1 MNASSASRASAIMV
15 LLATAGL
22 PGGAE
27 AQYRLPTIVSSVTAD
42 SLHEAA
48 LGLRTAGR
56 WRDAARLH
64 RRSAEFRAAE
74 DSLGFQCLTEAAA
87 LAYAA
92 GDRSGA
98 RTDMAHAGE
107 RALARG
113 DLRAAALAYLDA
125 AWIAQEQE
133 KPGQV
138 YEFGHRA
145 EILAA
150 SPLLSESDRGA
161 ILQRIERAPL
171 AMRAAMRS
179 GAVGR

>member
-1 MNASSASRASAIMV
+1 MNAPLASRASIALV

-22 PGGAE
+22 PSPAP
-27 AQYRLPTIVSSVTAD
+27 AQYRLPTIVSSVKAD

-48 LGLRTAGR
+48 VELRTAGR
-56 WRDAARLH
+56 WRDAARLY

-74 DSLGFQCLTEAAA
+74 DPRSFQSLTEAAA

-98 RTDMAHAGE
+98 RTDMARAAE

-125 AWIAQEQE
+125 AWIAQEQK
-133 KPGQV
+133 KPRQV

-150 SPLLSESDRGA
+150 SPLLSDSDRGA

-171 AMRAAMRS
+171 AMRNAIRAAK
-179 GAVGR
+179 

>member
-1 MNASSASRASAIMV
+1 MNASFPSRTSVILV

-22 PGGAE
+22 PGAAG
-27 AQYRLPTIVSSVTAD
+27 AQYRLPTIVSTVKAD
-42 SLHEAA
+42 SLHEVA
-48 LGLRTAGR
+48 LGLREAGR
-56 WRDAARLH
+56 WRDAARVY
-64 RRSAEFRAAE
+64 RRSAAFRAAE
-74 DSLGFQCLTEAAA
+74 DPRGSKCLTEAAA

-92 GDRSGA
+92 GDRSAA
-98 RTDMAHAGE
+98 RTDLAHAAE

-125 AWIAQEQE
+125 AWIAQEQG
-133 KPGQV
+133 KPRQV

-145 EILAA
+145 EILAT

-171 AMRAAMRS
+171 AMRNTMRAAK
-179 GAVGR
+179 

>member
-1 MNASSASRASAIMV
+1 MNASLTSRASTVMV

-22 PGGAE
+22 PGAAA
-27 AQYRLPTIVSSVTAD
+27 AQYRLPTIVSSVKAD
-42 SLHEAA
+42 SLHQVAM
-48 LGLRTAGR
+48 GLREAGR
-56 WRDAARLH
+56 WRDAARVY
-64 RRSAEFRAAE
+64 RRSAEFRAAG
-74 DSLGFQCLTEAAA
+74 DSLGSQCLMEAAA

-92 GDRSGA
+92 GDRSAA
-98 RTDMAHAGE
+98 RTDLAHAAE
-107 RALARG
+107 RSLARG

-133 KPGQV
+133 KPRQV

-171 AMRAAMRS
+171 AMRNTMRAAR
-179 GAVGR
+179 

>member
-1 MNASSASRASAIMV
+1 MNAPFASRASTVMV

-22 PGGAE
+22 PGAAA
-27 AQYRLPTIVSSVTAD
+27 AQYRLPTIVSSVKAE
-42 SLHEAA
+42 SLHQAA
-48 LGLRTAGR
+48 VELRAEGR
-56 WRDAARLH
+56 WRDAARLY

-74 DSLGFQCLTEAAA
+74 DPRGSKCLTEAAA

-98 RTDMAHAGE
+98 RADLAHAAE
-107 RALARG
+107 RSLARG

-133 KPGQV
+133 KPNQV
-138 YEFGHRA
+138 WEFGHRA

-150 SPLLSESDRGA
+150 SPLMSESDRGA

-171 AMRAAMRS
+171 AMRNTIRAAR
-179 GAVGR
+179 

>member
-1 MNASSASRASAIMV
+1 MNAPFTNRASVIIV

-22 PGGAE
+22 PGAAG
-27 AQYRLPTIVSSVTAD
+27 AQYRLPTIVSSVKAD

-48 LGLRTAGR
+48 LELRSEGR
-56 WRDAARLH
+56 YRDAARLY

-74 DSLGFQCLTEAAA
+74 DPRGSECLTEAAA

-92 GDRSGA
+92 GDRSAA
-98 RTDMAHAGE
+98 RTDLASAAE
-107 RALARG
+107 RSLARG

-125 AWIAQEQE
+125 AWIAQEQK

-138 YEFGHRA
+138 YELGHRA

-150 SPLLSESDRGA
+150 SPLLSDSDRGA
-161 ILQRIERAPL
+161 IMQRIERAPV
-171 AMRAAMRS
+171 AMRNTMRAAR
-179 GAVGR
+179 

>member
-1 MNASSASRASAIMV
+1 MNAPFASRASVIIV

-22 PGGAE
+22 PGAAG
-27 AQYRLPTIVSSVTAD
+27 AQYRLPTIVSSVKAD

-48 LGLRTAGR
+48 LELRSAGR
-56 WRDAARLH
+56 YRDAARLY

-74 DSLGFQCLTEAAA
+74 DPRGSQCLTEAAA

-92 GDRSGA
+92 GDRSAA
-98 RTDMAHAGE
+98 RTDLAGAAE

-125 AWIAQEQE
+125 AWIAQEQK

-150 SPLLSESDRGA
+150 SPLLSDSDRGA
-161 ILQRIERAPL
+161 ILQRIERAPV
-171 AMRAAMRS
+171 AMRNTMRAAR
-179 GAVGR
+179 

>member
-1 MNASSASRASAIMV
+1 MNATLASRASIALV

-22 PGGAE
+22 PGAAG
-27 AQYRLPTIVSSVTAD
+27 AQYRLPTIVSTVKAD
-42 SLHEAA
+42 SLREVAV
-48 LGLRTAGR
+48 GLRTAGR
-56 WRDAARLH
+56 YRDAARLY

-74 DSLGFQCLTEAAA
+74 DSLGFKCLTEAAA

-98 RTDMAHAGE
+98 RTDMAHAAE
-107 RALARG
+107 RAMARG

-133 KPGQV
+133 KPRQV

-150 SPLLSESDRGA
+150 SPLLSESDRGV
-161 ILQRIERAPL
+161 ILQRIERVPGGTQL
-171 AMRAAMRS
+171 
-179 GAVGR
+179 VIGR

>member
-1 MNASSASRASAIMV
+1 MNAPFASCASIVVV

-22 PGGAE
+22 PGAAA
-27 AQYRLPTIVSSVTAD
+27 AQYRLPTIVSSVKAD
-42 SLHEAA
+42 SLHEVAI
-48 LGLRTAGR
+48 GLREAGR
-56 WRDAARLH
+56 WRDAARLY
-64 RRSAEFRAAE
+64 RRSAEFRAA
-74 DSLGFQCLTEAAA
+74 DDPRGSKCLTEAAA

-98 RTDMAHAGE
+98 RTDLAHAAE

-113 DLRAAALAYLDA
+113 DLRVAALAYLDA
-125 AWIAQEQE
+125 AWIAQEQK
-133 KPGQV
+133 KPSHV

-171 AMRAAMRS
+171 TMRNTMRAAK
-179 GAVGR
+179 

>member
-1 MNASSASRASAIMV
+1 MNTPLARRASITMV

-22 PGGAE
+22 PGTAA
-27 AQYRLPTIVSSVTAD
+27 AQYRLPTVVSSVKAD
-42 SLHEAA
+42 SLHQVAV
-48 LGLRTAGR
+48 GLATAGR
-56 WRDAARLH
+56 WRDAARLY
-64 RRSAEFRAAE
+64 RRSAEFRAA
-74 DSLGFQCLTEAAA
+74 DDPMGSQCLAEAGA

-98 RTDMAHAGE
+98 RTDMARAAE

-133 KPGQV
+133 KPSQV
-138 YEFGHRA
+138 WEFGHRA

-150 SPLLSESDRGA
+150 SPLLSAPDRDV
-161 ILQRIERAPL
+161 ILQRIERAPVAMRT
-171 AMRAAMRS
+171 AMRA
-179 GAVGR
+179 GK

>member
-1 MNASSASRASAIMV
+1 MV

-22 PGGAE
+22 PSAAA
-27 AQYRLPTIVSSVTAD
+27 AQYRLPTIVSTVKAD
-42 SLHEAA
+42 SLREVAV
-48 LGLRTAGR
+48 GLRSAGR
-56 WRDAARLH
+56 WRDAARLY

-74 DSLGFQCLTEAAA
+74 DPLGSQCLTEAAA

-98 RTDMAHAGE
+98 RTDMARAAE

-138 YEFGHRA
+138 WEFGHRA

-150 SPLLSESDRGA
+150 SPLLSESDRGV
-161 ILQRIERAPL
+161 ILQRIERAPGGKQL
-171 AMRAAMRS
+171 
-179 GAVGR
+179 VIGR

>member
-1 MNASSASRASAIMV
+1 MNAPLASRASIILV

-22 PGGAE
+22 PSAAA
-27 AQYRLPTIVSSVTAD
+27 AQYRLPTIVSTVKAD
-42 SLHEAA
+42 SLHEVA
-48 LGLRTAGR
+48 LEMRTEGR
-56 WRDAARLH
+56 YRDAAH
-64 RRSAEFRAAE
+64 MYRRSAEFRAAE
-74 DSLGFQCLTEAAA
+74 DSLGVQCLTEAAA

-98 RTDMAHAGE
+98 RTDLAHAAE

-125 AWIAQEQE
+125 AWIAQEQQ
-133 KPGQV
+133 KPAKV
-138 YEFGHRA
+138 WEFGHRA

-161 ILQRIERAPL
+161 ILRRIDRAPGGTQL
-171 AMRAAMRS
+171 VI
-179 GAVGR
+179 GK